1 MERGKLLCRNRKKMR
16 HYIYRF
22 IKNCKNRIENGVYK
36 ENELIPSESSLQ
48 AEFNVSRITIR
59 RSLQD
64 LELAGFIK
72 IRKGKGAIVQ
82 PMRKYSDLVGVSS
95 FSQEAREA
103 GERPSSI
110 ILEFEET
117 KATGIVCDYLQLEEG
132 ADIYRLKRLRLK
144 NGRIIGMNEQFIS
157 RDTGVVI
164 HGEEL
169 NEKTSIYALYEEQGL
184 HIERAVETIEA
195 VMPTPNLR
203 KELYMDEGEPLFRR
217 ERITYDY
224 LNRPLELSIN
234 SYKADE
240 YKYVITLKKE
250 EL

>member
-1 MERGKLLCRNRKKMR
+1 MQKKEGAPL
-16 HYIYRF
+16 YLQIY
-22 IKNCKNRIENGVYK
+22 KELQKRIENGVYK
-36 ENELIPSESSLQ
+36 ENELLPSEASLQ

-64 LELAGFIK
+64 LEL
-72 IRKGKGAIVQ
+72 Q
-82 PMRKYSDLVGVSS
+82 
-95 FSQEAREA
+95 
-103 GERPSSI
+103 
-110 ILEFEET
+110 
-117 KATGIVCDYLQLEEG
+117 EG

-157 RDTGVVI
+157 RQTGFELHADV
-164 HGEEL
+164 L

-184 HIERAVETIEA
+184 HIERAVESIEA
-195 VMPTPNLR
+195 VMPSTALR
-203 KELYMDEGEPLFRR
+203 KELYMNEGEPLFRR

-224 LNRPLELSIN
+224 KNRPLELSIN

-240 YKYVITLKKE
+240 YKYIITLKKD

>member
-1 MERGKLLCRNRKKMR
+1 MQKKEGAPL
-16 HYIYRF
+16 YLQIY
-22 IKNCKNRIENGVYK
+22 KELQKRIENGIYK
-36 ENELIPSESSLQ
+36 ENELLPSEASLQ

-72 IRKGKGAIVQ
+72 VQKGKGAMVLAN
-82 PMRKYSDLVGVSS
+82 RKYTDLVGVSS
-95 FSQEAREA
+95 FSQDAMKS

-110 ILEFEET
+110 ILEFEEM
-117 KATGIVCDYLQLEEG
+117 KASGIVCDYLQLQEG
-132 ADIYRLKRLRLK
+132 ADIYA
-144 NGRIIGMNEQFIS
+144 
-157 RDTGVVI
+157 DV
-164 HGEEL
+164 L

-184 HIERAVETIEA
+184 HIERAVESIEA
-195 VMPTPNLR
+195 VMPSTALR
-203 KELYMDEGEPLFRR
+203 KELYMNEGEPLFRR

-224 LNRPLELSIN
+224 KNRPLELSIN

-240 YKYVITLKKE
+240 YKYIITLKKD

>member
-1 MERGKLLCRNRKKMR
+1 MQKKEGAPL
-16 HYIYRF
+16 YLQIY
-22 IKNCKNRIENGVYK
+22 KELQKRIENGIYK
-36 ENELIPSESSLQ
+36 ENELLPSEASLQ

-72 IRKGKGAIVQ
+72 VQKGKGAMVLAN
-82 PMRKYSDLVGVSS
+82 RKYTDLVGVSS
-95 FSQEAREA
+95 FSQDAMKS

-110 ILEFEET
+110 ILEFEEM
-117 KATGIVCDYLQLEEG
+117 KASGIVCDYLQLQEG

-157 RDTGVVI
+157 RQTGFEVHADV
-164 HGEEL
+164 L

-184 HIERAVETIEA
+184 HIERAVESIEA
-195 VMPTPNLR
+195 VMPSTALR
-203 KELYMDEGEPLFRR
+203 KELYMNEGEPLFRR

-224 LNRPLELSIN
+224 KNRPLELSIN

-240 YKYVITLKKE
+240 YKYIITLKKD